1 MKLSTTL
8 ILLLLAIKTNAQLN
22 DTTHVERFSFIII
35 DSLNKEPIANALIS
49 NPFERT
55 TYLADKDGTLNLIVK
70 NDFIQNTLYITKQ
83 NYFTKKICLKNLNNE
98 KLILLSPKNNS
109 TAKKIQPKLGSK
121 SVTLNIFERNES
133 NHYLGLSYQ
142 LQPFAFLQVAQKL
155 NTIAEGML
163 NSITLSQLVFLND
176 KWVPEDTRYPDDSR
190 SHSYLSMQQC
200 SFKLRIY
207 SADTHTGLPKEDLCN
222 EIIEVKNFN
231 NRNITV
237 NLKQYKIMVP
247 KGDFFVA
254 VEWIRNDENMS
265 KTTYNDESIAFN
277 ITSYRPF
284 IGISTNE
291 GPKLNVY
298 GLTFFDKWEPLDNLS
313 PDFTDLAIS
322 AEISY

>member
-1 MKLSTTL
+1 M
-8 ILLLLAIKTNAQLN
+8 
-22 DTTHVERFSFIII
+22 
-35 DSLNKEPIANALIS
+35 
-49 NPFERT
+49 
-55 TYLADKDGTLNLIVK
+55 
-70 NDFIQNTLYITKQ
+70 
-83 NYFTKKICLKNLNNE
+83 
-98 KLILLSPKNNS
+98 
-109 TAKKIQPKLGSK
+109 
-121 SVTLNIFERNES
+121 
-133 NHYLGLSYQ
+133 SYQ

-163 NSITLSQLVFLND
+163 NSITLGQLVFLND
-176 KWVPEDTRYPDDSR
+176 KWVLENPRYPDSR

-313 PDFTDLAIS
+313 PDFTDLTIS